1 MLAMLA
7 AFCISAPKH
16 IFCYIVVFISDLMAA
31 FEKPCPK
38 LLPGPQSPP
47 TSPKKGGV
55 WNDTKH
61 CLIKCDVGL
70 LILSSVS
77 WMVFHQ
83 ESSMNAQCIFS
94 YRTSLGPH
102 Y

>member
-1 MLAMLA
+1 
-7 AFCISAPKH
+7 
-16 IFCYIVVFISDLMAA
+16 MAA

-55 WNDTKH
+55 WNYTKH

-94 YRTSLGPH
+94 YRTSLTPIIDVFEGGRGGISDPNFIIAL
-102 Y
+102 